1 MAKVPEIVPVTD
13 LRQGA
18 ADVLRKVRESRDPL
32 VITQRG
38 RAAAVLLSMDS
49 YEQAERERELLLML
63 ARGDKEIAAGVGV
76 GLDEVMEEADRLL
89 DEGLQ

>member
-49 YEQAERERELLLML
+49 YEKAERERELLLML
-63 ARGDKEIAAGVGV
+63 VRGDKEIAAGVGV

>member
-13 LRQGA
+13 LRQRA

-63 ARGDKEIAAGVGV
+63 VRGDKEIAVGVGV